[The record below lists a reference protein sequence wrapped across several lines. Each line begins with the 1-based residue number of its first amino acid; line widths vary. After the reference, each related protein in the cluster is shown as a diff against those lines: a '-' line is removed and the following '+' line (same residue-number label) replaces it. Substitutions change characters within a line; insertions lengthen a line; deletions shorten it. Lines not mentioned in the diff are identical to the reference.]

1 MVRTILLVCLAL
13 LLGGCV
19 ADPGNRAAVL
29 DATTIE
35 ADPHTGW
42 VNAYGP
48 PVLRLSASDAFWY
61 SYLVRTRLDRGAPE
75 RGKPFQVLV
84 QAKFPKRVY
93 LDQAYSAGTPL
104 DTIVIDRERMRDG
117 TMETIGIEL
126 AMLTPPDGLNLI
138 VMAEVA

>member
-13 LLGGCV
+13 LPGGCV

-61 SYLVRTRLDRGAPE
+61 SYLVRTRLDRGASG

-84 QAKFPKRVY
+84 QAKFPMRARVSR
-93 LDQAYSAGTPL
+93 SASWG
-104 DTIVIDRERMRDG
+104 
-117 TMETIGIEL
+117 
-126 AMLTPPDGLNLI
+126 
-138 VMAEVA
+138 VAHNS